1 MAFAELWLLEPQF
14 LSLGPLA
21 LGTATTKFFLSG
33 LPLEG
38 LFVCSCWE
46 GSACDVCAIPQSSI
60 RP

>member
-1 MAFAELWLLEPQF
+1 
-14 LSLGPLA
+14 
-21 LGTATTKFFLSG
+21 